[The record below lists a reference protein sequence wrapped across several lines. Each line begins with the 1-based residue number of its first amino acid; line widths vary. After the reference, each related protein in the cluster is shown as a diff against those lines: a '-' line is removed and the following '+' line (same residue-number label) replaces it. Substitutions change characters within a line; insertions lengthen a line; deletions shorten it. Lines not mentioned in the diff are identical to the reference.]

1 MALDTVNDYIVSAR
15 RLLLDEVEPYRY
27 PTADLVEAFNFAFLE
42 ARRLRPDLF
51 LANFRGQLPS
61 YSPSNL
67 TASVS
72 IDPQYRLAFLYFMC
86 GFAQLRDDEATQDQR
101 ASGFMAKFIAQ
112 LQTISA

>member
-1 MALDTVNDYIVSAR
+1 MALDTVNDYIVAAR

-27 PTADLVEAFNFAFLE
+27 PTADLVEALNFSFLE

-51 LANFRGQLPS
+51 LTNFRGSLPS

-67 TASVS
+67 TAAISV
-72 IDPQYRLAFLYFMC
+72 DPQYRMAFLYFVC
-86 GFAQLRDDEATQDQR
+86 GHAQLRDDEATQDQR
-101 ASGFMAKFIAQ
+101 ASNFMAKFIAQ